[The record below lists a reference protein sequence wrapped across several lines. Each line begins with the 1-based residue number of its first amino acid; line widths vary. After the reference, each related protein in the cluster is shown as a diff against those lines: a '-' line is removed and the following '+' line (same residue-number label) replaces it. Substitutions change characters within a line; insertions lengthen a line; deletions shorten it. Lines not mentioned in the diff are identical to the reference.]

1 MGITPITDNGDA
13 NVPKSKAPA
22 APAALS
28 KPGPLPYADALD
40 LILQL
45 LPANEIAAA
54 DRLALQRAFADH
66 PGLWRVVGDMALQ
79 ARQRMIEKYAAQPV
93 VQEAITAG
101 TGALSRSLG
110 WDQAPMLEKLLIDQ
124 VITCWINQ
132 YDVQTRY
139 TLNMASNP
147 TLEQGTYWEKRLS
160 SAQRRYLRACET
172 LARVRKLAQ
181 AGPLQV
187 NIGAQQVNV
196 VGAVPAT
203 APPPATVVDGAPVA
217 DVEKSG

>member
-1 MGITPITDNGDA
+1 M
-13 NVPKSKAPA
+13 PKPKAPA

-28 KPGPLPYADALD
+28 KPGPLPRADAVA
-40 LILQL
+40 LIIQL
-45 LPANEIAAA
+45 LPATEIAAA
-54 DRLALQRAFADH
+54 DRLALQRAFGDH
-66 PGLWRVVGDMALQ
+66 PGLWRIVGDMAMQ
-79 ARQRMIEKYAAQPV
+79 AQQGMIEKYTTQPV

-101 TGALSRSLG
+101 IGALSRELG
-110 WDQAPMLEKLLIDQ
+110 REHAPMLEKLLIDQ
-124 VITCWINQ
+124 VIICWINH
-132 YDVQTRY
+132 YDVQRRY
-139 TLNMASNP
+139 TANMASNP

-181 AGPLQV
+181 AVPLQV

-196 VGAVPAT
+196 VGGVPAP
-203 APPPATVVDGAPVA
+203 AAPPATVLDGTPVA